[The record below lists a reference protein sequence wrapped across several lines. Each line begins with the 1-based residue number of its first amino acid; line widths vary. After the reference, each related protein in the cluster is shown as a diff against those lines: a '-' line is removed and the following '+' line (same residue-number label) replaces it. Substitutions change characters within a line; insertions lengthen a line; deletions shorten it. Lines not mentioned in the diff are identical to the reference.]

1 MARRTADEAE
11 ATQRDI
17 VRAAH
22 DLFAAQGFAATSTG
36 AVVAAAGVTRGAL
49 YHHFADKT
57 ALFRAVFVQLEHDL
71 NDTVN
76 RVARD
81 ETTSLDAFVAGCGAL
96 LDFMVRPD
104 YHQIAVVD
112 APAVL
117 GSAEWHG
124 IDAGI
129 GLASL
134 QYGLAALDRDG
145 LLRPPRTPALA
156 VAVFGALTEAGIVLS
171 RGGEGSPTRDELLD
185 AIVGLLCDRDG

>member
-11 ATQRDI
+11 ATRRDI

-76 RVARD
+76 RVARN

-171 RGGEGSPTRDELLD
+171 RGGEGSPNRDELLD